1 MFSVKESLK
10 SGNLIESQY
19 FPYVVRTKK
28 AKLTGTCIKNFSSQ
42 EPYIRQR
49 ACFMRIQYPISGRAN
64 FLNINDL
71 KSVLSPKWKSSLDES
86 SIIFQWK
93 KRKFTIV
100 GYATA
105 SLKSVLSVFFFTSLR
120 TMFSRHRQQSPSLQN
135 ELV

>member
-93 KRKFTIV
+93 KTEVYYCRIRYSIFEER
-100 GYATA
+100 
-105 SLKSVLSVFFFTSLR
+105 SQCFFFLPAFVQCSLV
-120 TMFSRHRQQSPSLQN
+120 TDNKVHHCKMS
-135 ELV
+135 